1 MNIVIFSNPDFFG
14 TQKRPQFSSM
24 PRYTNM
30 IVEGMT
36 QRGHHVTLWSPK
48 STFFEL
54 PFTGVVKKWMGYI
67 DQYVIFPAAVRHR
80 LKSCS
85 PDTLFVFTDQ
95 AQGPWIPLVY
105 KRAHVMHCHDFLAQ
119 WSALGK
125 IKENK
130 TGWTGKQYQK
140 YIRKGWGYGKHFIA
154 GSFNTNKE
162 LQQLINKPISSDVV
176 YTGLDKSYAPANV
189 QQSRTLLGIKIGI
202 DLSEGYLLHVGGNQ
216 WYKNR
221 EGVIEIYDAWR
232 MIGKAKL
239 PLLLIGAAPSAKI
252 ANRIELSPY
261 QTDIHIISGFEDQAV
276 KLAYAGATVFMFPS
290 LAEGFGWPIA
300 EAMASGCPVITTN
313 EAPMTEVAGSAGY
326 LIPRPDE
333 TDDITEW
340 ARDAA
345 KVTQQVVEL
354 PEKERRKVV
363 AAGIKN
369 AKKFDA
375 ETALDQIE
383 NIYNNI
389 TNEYGYSKALP
400 S

>member
-14 TQKRPQFSSM
+14 SQKRPQFSSM

-30 IVEGMT
+30 IVDGMAE
-36 QRGHHVTLWSPK
+36 RGHHVTLWSPK

-54 PFTGVVKKWMGYI
+54 PFKGVIKKWMGYI
-67 DQYVIFPAAVRHR
+67 DQYVVFPADVRRR
-80 LKSCS
+80 LKNCA

-95 AQGPWIPLVY
+95 AQGPWIPLVHQ
-105 KRAHVMHCHDFLAQ
+105 RAHVMHCHDFLAQ
-119 WSALGK
+119 WSAMGK

-140 YIRKGWGYGKHFIA
+140 YIRKGWAKGKHFIA

-176 YTGLDKSYAPANV
+176 YTGLDKSYAPADV
-189 QQSRTLLGIKIGI
+189 QMTRNILSKKTGIN
-202 DLSEGYLLHVGGNQ
+202 LSAGYLLHVGGNQ

-221 EGVIEIYDAWR
+221 EGVIEMYDAWR
-232 MIGKAKL
+232 ALETSNL
-239 PLLLIGAAPSAKI
+239 PLLLIGAPPSEQIKKL
-252 ANRIELSPY
+252 IERSRY
-261 QTDIHIISGFEDQAV
+261 QGDIHVIIGLEDDVV
-276 KLAYAGATVFMFPS
+276 KKAYAGATVFLFPS

-313 EAPMTEVAGSAGY
+313 VAPMTEVAGSAGY
-326 LIPRPDE
+326 LIPRRTTQDLSG
-333 TDDITEW
+333 W
-340 ARDAA
+340 AQCAA
-345 KVTQQVVEL
+345 NVIQKVVEL
-354 PEKERRKVV
+354 PDYERNEVV
-363 AAGIKN
+363 EAGIKN

-389 TNEYGYSKALP
+389 TSEFGYAKD
-400 S
+400 

>member
-1 MNIVIFSNPDFFG
+1 MNIVVFSNPDFFG
-14 TQKRPQFSSM
+14 SQKRPQFSSM

-30 IVEGMT
+30 IADGMAE
-36 QRGHHVTLWSPK
+36 RGHHVTLWSPK

-54 PFTGVVKKWMGYI
+54 PFKGVVKKWMGYI
-67 DQYVIFPAAVRHR
+67 DQYVVFPADVKRR
-80 LKSCS
+80 LKNCA

-95 AQGPWIPLVY
+95 AQGPWIPLVH

-119 WSALGK
+119 WSAMGK
-125 IKENK
+125 IKENR

-140 YIRKGWGYGKHFIA
+140 YIRKGWAKGKHFIA

-189 QQSRTLLGIKIGI
+189 QKTRAALSENTGIN
-202 DLSEGYLLHVGGNQ
+202 LSEGYILHVGGNQ

-232 MIGKAKL
+232 ALEKSNL
-239 PLLLIGAAPSAKI
+239 PLLLIGAPPSAQI
-252 ANRIELSPY
+252 INLIEQSRY
-261 QTDIHIISGFEDQAV
+261 KNDIHVIIGLEDDEV
-276 KLAYAGATVFMFPS
+276 KKAYAGATVFLFPS

-326 LIPRPDE
+326 LIPRRTTQDLAGW
-333 TDDITEW
+333 TQC
-340 ARDAA
+340 AA
-345 KVTQQVVEL
+345 KVIQKVVEL
-354 PEKERRKVV
+354 PDYERNKVV
-363 AAGIKN
+363 EASIKN

-389 TNEYGYSKALP
+389 TSEFGYAKD
-400 S
+400 